1 MSNLVTTSILN
12 TKIREV
18 ENKVLNTNSLMA
30 NTVLKLTAET
40 FASRLKQANLERKTD
55 FRYKLISLNRKTTS
69 SKTKF
74 KVKRK
79 QIA

>member
-1 MSNLVTTSILN
+1 
-12 TKIREV
+12 
-18 ENKVLNTNSLMA
+18 MA